1 MKRIDLSTLTQDPV
15 LKRFFRNGPDAGA
28 VIIEAP
34 KPVLPT
40 LARELE
46 VA

>member
-1 MKRIDLSTLTQDPV
+1 MKIDLSKMTQDPV
-15 LKRFFRNGPDAGA
+15 LKRFFRNGPDAGF
-28 VIIEAP
+28 VTIEAP

-40 LARELE
+40 LMSERE